1 MSNNKHKDL
10 IVNKVQQQ
18 SELRIKVL
26 KKNITVRQKLFEQEI
41 I

>member
-10 IVNKVQQQ
+10 ILNKVQLQ